1 MEANCAIETAKNR
14 FQGMRPDN
22 REHGDRH
29 QSNRPEYGDL
39 RKPEPGPEAGRNLT
53 GESGRNPENGRDDQR
68 AGGQNPTWSTYLKAG
83 QTPAKSSSE
92 HHAFMPALS
101 VPALLRVHTGG
112 DASRIQI
119 VKRS

>member
-1 MEANCAIETAKNR
+1 MEANCAINTAKNR

-39 RKPEPGPEAGRNLT
+39 RKPAPGPEAGRNLT
-53 GESGRNPENGRDDQR
+53 GESGGNPENSRDDQK

-92 HHAFMPALS
+92 HHALVPALS
-101 VPALLRVHTGG
+101 VPALLRVHTGTG
-112 DASRIQI
+112 AFRI
-119 VKRS
+119 